1 MDRRR
6 FFQTAAGMAAS
17 FLAMNEV
24 YGNLFDVSSAE
35 AATPGAADER
45 ASELKDQFIMDMHTH
60 FLRDDTRLDR
70 FVRMREA
77 VLAKYSGPQLLPR
90 GRVCLPYVNDGRGHR
105 GTFSCR
111 RVRLGASCD
120 AHRRGNHEN
129 GGGDAVARRNRGR
142 CSDHS
147 RSRRSRHDSDGT
159 HNGGGNGDSRGS
171 EPVVSPRSC

>member
-1 MDRRR
+1 MVVALPRATYVNSTPTNEGERRKC
-6 FFQTAAGMAAS
+6 AS

-77 VLAKYSGPQLLPR
+77 VLAKYSGPAAPAAR
-90 GRVCLPYVNDGRGHR
+90 PCLP
-105 GTFSCR
+105 SLCQ
-111 RVRLGASCD
+111 
-120 AHRRGNHEN
+120 
-129 GGGDAVARRNRGR
+129 
-142 CSDHS
+142 
-147 RSRRSRHDSDGT
+147 
-159 HNGGGNGDSRGS
+159 
-171 EPVVSPRSC
+171 